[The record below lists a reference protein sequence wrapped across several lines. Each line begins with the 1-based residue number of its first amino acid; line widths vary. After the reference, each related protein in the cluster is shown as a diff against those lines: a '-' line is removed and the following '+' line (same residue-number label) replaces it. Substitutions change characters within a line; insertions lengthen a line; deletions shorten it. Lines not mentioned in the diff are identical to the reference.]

1 MPLPIEVDKEGKLKV
16 RGADNNTPAQRKEL
30 DRLAQLELR
39 KVGTDKRDEW
49 FEEIYKGEKVAGPDA
64 FKSAMG
70 HDWGEGMAVAGSG
83 REWLSEQGVET
94 IKVISPKDLKDLEKL
109 RKTPALNWD
118 GMSEKFKQELIENW
132 DEELERIGS
141 GKLKDRNRTTILK
154 DGLGV
159 QIEREPQFD
168 VRGWRFDA
176 SQHYGGQTTENLP
189 WASKDW
195 SKKEGE
201 DKYHW
206 SKYLTPHIS
215 EDGKELRLMWINP
228 RMPKG
233 LTEDMVIDDYFEV
246 GKDMKDVIGE
256 STRLAEQGDKE
267 KGIKGRWGFGEAYRE
282 DYAKARKA
290 EGKGGTVP
298 SASEGPLSP
307 AMKAQK
313 TIRIRSAEEEER
325 RLMEEPLKKGK
336 K

>member
-49 FEEIYKGEKVAGPDA
+49 FEEKYKGEKVAGPDA

-83 REWLSEQGVET
+83 REWLSEQGIET
-94 IKVISPKDLKDLEKL
+94 IRVISPKDLKDLEKL
-109 RKTPALNWD
+109 RKAPTLNWD
-118 GMSEKFKQELIENW
+118 GMSENFKQKVIGE
-132 DEELERIGS
+132 EELGRIGR

-189 WASKDW
+189 WAE
-195 SKKEGE
+195 EGWVE
-201 DKYHW
+201 EEQKHKHHW
-206 SKYLTPHIS
+206 SKYLAPHFS
-215 EDGKELRLMWINP
+215 DDGKELGLMWINP

-233 LTEDMVIDDYFEV
+233 LTADMVIDDYFEV
-246 GKDMKDVIGE
+246 AKNMKGAIGE
-256 STRLAEQGDKE
+256 STRLAKEANWKAGD
-267 KGIKGRWGFGEAYRE
+267 AYRD
-282 DYAKARKA
+282 DYAKARED